1 MNIFALMSE
10 KGNFVRDVKTTV
22 LQINEVSFE
31 EAYTAL
37 SGKIYRMC
45 YFYLKDSEDAK
56 EVVHDIFRS
65 IWERRETLEIRTSL
79 EAYLI
84 KAAKLKILQNIR
96 NRISQEQHL
105 EYVMKDF
112 CDSRNVTEQDV
123 MHSLLNRNVKQL
135 IDQLSC
141 QCKRVFKLSREKG
154 MSNKEI
160 ASTLMISEKA
170 VEYHMSNALSFLRK
184 NLSEYNIK

>member
-1 MNIFALMSE
+1 MLE
-10 KGNFVRDVKTTV
+10 KGNFDQEIDTTV
-22 LQINEVSFE
+22 FQINEVTFE
-31 EAYTAL
+31 HAYKTL

-45 YFYLKDSEDAK
+45 YFYLKNPEDAK
-56 EVVHDIFRS
+56 EVVHDVFRS
-65 IWERRETLEIRTSL
+65 IWERRETLEIRTTP

-84 KAAKLKILQNIR
+84 KAAKLKILQTIR
-96 NRISQEQHL
+96 NKISQEQHM
-105 EYVMKDF
+105 EYAMKDF
-112 CDSRNVTEQDV
+112 SDSRNVTEQDV

-135 IDQLSC
+135 IEQLSS
-141 QCKRVFKLSREKG
+141 QCRKVFKLSREKG

-160 ASTLMISEKA
+160 ASALMISEKA